1 MKVNE
6 HISQL
11 NNEGYSIVPDVYSD
25 SEIFEISKAIEE
37 KELDSNSIL
46 KSKDLFAI
54 RELLNEI
61 PELNKLIFNEKLK
74 TLIGAFR
81 VDSKF
86 FLSKAIYFDKSEDS
100 NWFVAYHQDLTINVS
115 ERKEVEG
122 FKNWTKKR
130 GQIGVQPPTEYLN
143 RTITIRIHL
152 DDTDMNN
159 GALRIVP
166 ESHIN
171 GVVRTESRAV
181 NPNEVIC
188 SVKSG
193 GVMLMKPMTFHAS
206 SKSTGKR
213 NRRVI
218 HLELCDKELPVSLR
232 WKERLEIE
240 EPTFIKVK

>member
-11 NNEGYSIVPDVYSD
+11 NNEGYSIVSDVYSE
-25 SEIFEISKAIEE
+25 SEILEISKVIEE
-37 KELDSNSIL
+37 KELNSNSIL

-74 TLIGAFR
+74 TLIETFR
-81 VDSKF
+81 VDGKF
-86 FLSKAIYFDKSEDS
+86 FLSKAIYFDKPEDS

-122 FKNWTKKR
+122 FKNWTNKR

-152 DDTDMNN
+152 DATDINN

-166 ESHIN
+166 ESHVN
-171 GVVRTESRAV
+171 GVVRTESRTE
-181 NPNEVIC
+181 NPKEVIC
-188 SVKSG
+188 AVKRGS
-193 GVMLMKPMTFHAS
+193 VMLMKPLTFHAS

-218 HLELCDKELPVSLR
+218 HLELCDKELPISLQ
-232 WKERLEIE
+232 WKERLEIG
-240 EPTFIKVK
+240 EPNFIKVK